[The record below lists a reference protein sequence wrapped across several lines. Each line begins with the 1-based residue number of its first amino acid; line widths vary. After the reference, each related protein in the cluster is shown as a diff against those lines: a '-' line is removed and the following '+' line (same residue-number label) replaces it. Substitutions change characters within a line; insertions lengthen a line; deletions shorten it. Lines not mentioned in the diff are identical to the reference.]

1 MVAEPESTEVWEARP
16 GAARAPL
23 ARYRLREPEHTI
35 LHAVVRERLESF
47 LAAARER
54 SANGRGLRSFVERD
68 LRGYLDCGIL
78 ARGFV
83 RVRCP
88 DCSFERLV
96 AFSCK
101 AHICPSCAA
110 RQREPELPPERK
122 VLLDPGHHGR
132 CGGRRPEHHLSRACM
147 PHPLG

>member
-1 MVAEPESTEVWEARP
+1 MLPVVRAAPHLRTSPCFERPPWSRSQSTETWEARP

-23 ARYRLREPEHTI
+23 ARYRRREPEHTI
-35 LHAVVRERLESF
+35 LRAVVRERLESF
-47 LAAARER
+47 LATARER
-54 SANGRGLRSFVERD
+54 SANGRGLPPFVERD

-83 RVRCP
+83 RARCP

-96 AFSCK
+96 AFSCR

-110 RQREPELPPERK
+110 RRME
-122 VLLDPGHHGR
+122 DGT
-132 CGGRRPEHHLSRACM
+132 
-147 PHPLG
+147 

>member
-1 MVAEPESTEVWEARP
+1 MLPVVRAAPHLRTSPCFERPPWSRSQSTETWEARP

-23 ARYRLREPEHTI
+23 ARYRRREPEHTI

-47 LAAARER
+47 LATARER
-54 SANGRGLRSFVERD
+54 SANGRGLPPFVERD

-83 RVRCP
+83 RARCP

-96 AFSCK
+96 AFSCR

-110 RQREPELPPERK
+110 RRME
-122 VLLDPGHHGR
+122 DGT
-132 CGGRRPEHHLSRACM
+132 
-147 PHPLG
+147 

>member
-1 MVAEPESTEVWEARP
+1 
-16 GAARAPL
+16 
-23 ARYRLREPEHTI
+23 

-54 SANGRGLRSFVERD
+54 SANGRGLPSFVERD

-110 RQREPELPPERK
+110 RRMEDGAGHLVRSKGSTPTPYVSDASAPSRK
-122 VLLDPGHHGR
+122 TGPVK
-132 CGGRRPEHHLSRACM
+132 
-147 PHPLG
+147 